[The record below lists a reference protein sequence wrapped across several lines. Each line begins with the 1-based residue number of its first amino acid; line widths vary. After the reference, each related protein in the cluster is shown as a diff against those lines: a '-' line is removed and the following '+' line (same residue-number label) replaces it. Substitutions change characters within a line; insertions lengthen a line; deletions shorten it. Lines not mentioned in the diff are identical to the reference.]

1 MLDYAQ
7 PADAIVV
14 VGIDR
19 LGRSAVEVMLT
30 VKDRL
35 DHEAVIRSLREG
47 VDVSNPTGR
56 AGLGIM
62 ASLAE
67 VELEL
72 GRERETWP
80 RRP

>member
-1 MLDYAQ
+1 MLEYAQ

-35 DHEAVIRSLREG
+35 DREAVIRSLREG
-47 VDVSNPTGR
+47 STVPTPP
-56 AGLGIM
+56 AGLAW
-62 ASLAE
+62 ASWPA
-67 VELEL
+67 
-72 GRERETWP
+72 WP
-80 RRP
+80 RWSWN